1 MDTLEFL
8 QSTQL
13 FSDIPAEQLGILSR
27 SAREKKYA
35 AGQFIIS
42 ESDEVQSFFIVK
54 KGMVKLFKTSFD
66 GKEQTIYL
74 FRPGEM
80 FCLCSTLNASVYP
93 ADAMALEEST
103 LLVLP
108 GDVLEVEA
116 RQNPRIL
123 FNMLSVLC
131 HRLKDTL
138 TLVESL
144 SLKEIPQRFAS
155 FLLMSTRQSD
165 GKGGDIVELP
175 VTQRELAKM
184 LGATPETLNRV
195 MKKMVEEG
203 MISMQGRFIKT
214 LNRKALEELAG
225 DGLE

>member
-1 MDTLEFL
+1 MDILEFL
-8 QSTQL
+8 QSTRL
-13 FSDIPAEQLGILSR
+13 FIDIPAEQLDILIG
-27 SAREKKYA
+27 SAREKKYT
-35 AGQFIIS
+35 AGRLIVS

-54 KGMVKLFKTSFD
+54 KGMVKLSKTSFN

-74 FRPGEM
+74 FGPGEM

-116 RQNPRIL
+116 RKNPRIL
-123 FNMLSVLC
+123 LNMLSVLC
-131 HRLKDTL
+131 QRLKETL

-144 SLKEIPQRFAS
+144 SLKEIPQRLAS

-165 GKGGDIVELP
+165 GKGEDIVEMP
-175 VTQRELAKM
+175 FTQRELAKI

-195 MKKMVEEG
+195 LKKMAEEG
-203 MISMQGRFIKT
+203 MISMQGRFIRT
-214 LNRKALEELAG
+214 LDRGALKELAG
-225 DGLE
+225 DGSE